1 MIELSPLARP
11 YAKAVFSAA
20 LDIGKQDEVANEL
33 STLSSIA
40 QTKEVTSLIADPE
53 LSKVKI
59 AETIVGLLQEAMGD
73 ISTKMV
79 ELLAENKRLN
89 LIEAIYTSYQE
100 LLEEHNKTSSIVV
113 NVANQPS
120 DQNKAAIVEKLSASY
135 GEGSIIEFSEDSS
148 IMGGLSIKI
157 GDETLDLSIRGKVK
171 KISKSIKFLRLKNE
185 PIKSIRNFQCI
196 KGKNFRS

>member
-11 YAKAVFSAA
+11 YAKAIFSAA
-20 LDIGKQDEVANEL
+20 LDISKQDEVAKEL
-33 STLSSIA
+33 STLSLIS
-40 QTKEVTSLIADPE
+40 QFKEVTSLIENPE
-53 LSKVKI
+53 LSKDKI
-59 AETIVGLLQEAMGD
+59 AETIISLLTNEIGD
-73 ISTKMV
+73 ISIKMIG
-79 ELLAENKRLN
+79 LLAENKRLN
-89 LIEAIYTSYQE
+89 LIAAICSSYQE

-120 DQNKAAIVEKLSASY
+120 EQNKAAIVEKLSTSY

-171 KISKSIKFLRLKNE
+171 KLVNQL
-185 PIKSIRNFQCI
+185 NF
-196 KGKNFRS
+196 

>member
-20 LDIGKQDEVANEL
+20 LDAGTQTEVAEQLKLLSVVSQTNEV
-33 STLSSIA
+33 S
-40 QTKEVTSLIADPE
+40 SLIEDPE
-53 LSKVKI
+53 LSKEKI
-59 AETIVGLLQEAMGD
+59 AKTIIDITEGEIGELAKKLL
-73 ISTKMV
+73 

-89 LIEAIYTSYQE
+89 LIKAINLSYQE
-100 LLEEHNKTSSIVV
+100 LLEQHNKTSSIIV

-120 DQNKAAIVEKLSASY
+120 DDNKKAIVEKLLAAH
-135 GEGSIIEFSEDSS
+135 GEGSNIEFSEDPS

-171 KISKSIKFLRLKNE
+171 KLVNQL
-185 PIKSIRNFQCI
+185 NF
-196 KGKNFRS
+196 